1 MENFMNRRKHGE
13 RDMAEWLEGKTLAGE
28 TREKIKNEVL
38 EIKAAKNEVPGLA
51 AILVGENKASQIYV
65 RMKKNACEKL
75 GIASEVISLPEDTQP
90 ETLQETICKLNAKT
104 EIDGILVQLPLPS
117 QLNPYEA
124 ISAIHPDKDVDGIHP
139 ISLGNLLMNE
149 KGLRPATPTGIME
162 LLKSRN
168 IEVEGK
174 NIVIIGRSLIV
185 GKPLALM
192 MTNAHGTV
200 TLCHSRTKNL
210 SEVAATADILIAAM
224 GKPAFV
230 TTEFVKEG
238 AVVVDVGT
246 SQFEDK
252 EKILELFGP
261 DSKRLEE
268 FAQKGYTVIGDV
280 HPKVFEKAAFVTPVP
295 GGIGPLTIAFLM
307 KNTLDAYKMRR
318 GNSA

>member
-1 MENFMNRRKHGE
+1 
-13 RDMAEWLEGKTLAGE
+13 MAEWLEGKTLAEE

-38 EIKAAKNEVPGLA
+38 EISATRNEVPGLA

-65 RMKKNACEKL
+65 RMKKRACEKL
-75 GIASEVISLPEDTQP
+75 GIKSEVVPLPVGTQP
-90 ETLQETICKLNAKT
+90 ETLHETIKKLNGRT
-104 EIDGILVQLPLPS
+104 DMDGILVQLPLPP
-117 QLNPYEA
+117 QLNPYTA

-149 KGLRPATPTGIME
+149 AGLRPATPTGIME
-162 LLKSRN
+162 LLKTRN
-168 IEVEGK
+168 IAVKGK
-174 NIVIIGRSLIV
+174 NVVIIGRSLIV
-185 GKPLALM
+185 GKPLAAM

-200 TLCHSRTKNL
+200 TICHSRTKHL
-210 SEVAATADILIAAM
+210 SAVAAASDILVAAM

-230 TTEFVKEG
+230 TPEFVKEG

-252 EKILELFGP
+252 EKVIELFGP
-261 DSKRLEE
+261 DDKRVED
-268 FAQKGYTVIGDV
+268 FAKKGYTVIGDV

-318 GNSA
+318 GAAL

>member
-1 MENFMNRRKHGE
+1 
-13 RDMAEWLEGKTLAGE
+13 MAEWLEGKTLAGE

-38 EIKAAKNEVPGLA
+38 EIRAAKNEAPGLA

-65 RMKKNACEKL
+65 RMKKRACEKL
-75 GIASEVISLPEDTQP
+75 GIASEVIPLPVNTQP
-90 ETLQETICKLNAKT
+90 EALHETIKELNERT
-104 EIDGILVQLPLPS
+104 DMDGILVQLPLPP
-117 QLNPYEA
+117 QLNSYEA

-139 ISLGNLLMNE
+139 ISMGNLLMNE

-162 LLKSRN
+162 LLKSRD
-168 IEVEGK
+168 IFVEGQ

-185 GKPLALM
+185 GKPLAVM

-200 TLCHSRTKNL
+200 TVCHSRTKNL
-210 SEVAATADILIAAM
+210 PDVAAAADILVAAM

-230 TTEFVKEG
+230 TPEFVKEG

-252 EKILELFGP
+252 ERVIELFGP
-261 DSKRLEE
+261 DDKRVED
-268 FAQKGYTVIGDV
+268 FAKKGYTVIGDV

-318 GNSA
+318 GATL

>member
-1 MENFMNRRKHGE
+1 
-13 RDMAEWLEGKTLAGE
+13 MAEWLEGKTLAGE
-28 TREKIKNEVL
+28 IREKIKSEVL

-65 RMKKNACEKL
+65 RMKKRACDKL
-75 GIASEVISLPEDTQP
+75 GIASEVIPLPMDTQP
-90 ETLQETICKLNAKT
+90 EALHETIKELNEKV
-104 EIDGILVQLPLPS
+104 EMDGILVQLPLPP

-124 ISAIHPDKDVDGIHP
+124 ISTIHPYKDVDGIHP
-139 ISLGNLLMNE
+139 ISMGNLLMNE
-149 KGLRPATPTGIME
+149 IGLRPATPTGIME
-162 LLKSRN
+162 LLKFRDIS
-168 IEVEGK
+168 VEGQ

-210 SEVAATADILIAAM
+210 PEVAAAADILVAAM

-230 TTEFVKEG
+230 TPEFVKEG

-246 SQFEDK
+246 SQFENK
-252 EKILELFGP
+252 ERVIELFGA
-261 DSKRLEE
+261 DDKRVED
-268 FAQKGYTVIGDV
+268 FAKKGYTVIGDV
-280 HPKVFEKAAFVTPVP
+280 HPRVFEKAAFVTPVP

-318 GNSA
+318 GNTT

>member
-1 MENFMNRRKHGE
+1 
-13 RDMAEWLEGKTLAGE
+13 MAEWLEGKTLAEE
-28 TREKIKNEVL
+28 TREKIKKEVL
-38 EIKAAKNEVPGLA
+38 GIKAAKNEAPGLA

-65 RMKKNACEKL
+65 RMKKRACEKL
-75 GIASEVISLPEDTQP
+75 GIASEVIPLPADTQP
-90 ETLQETICKLNAKT
+90 ESLHQTICELNERT
-104 EIDGILVQLPLPS
+104 DIDGILVQLPLPP
-117 QLNPYEA
+117 QLSPYEA

-139 ISLGNLLMNE
+139 ISMGNLLMNE
-149 KGLRPATPTGIME
+149 KSMRPATPTGIME

-168 IEVEGK
+168 IAVEGQ
-174 NIVIIGRSLIV
+174 NVVIIGRSLIV

-200 TLCHSRTKNL
+200 TICHSRTKNL
-210 SEVAATADILIAAM
+210 PNVAAEADILIAAM

-230 TTEFVKEG
+230 TPEFVKEG

-252 EKILELFGP
+252 DRVIELFGP
-261 DSKRLEE
+261 DDKRVED
-268 FAQKGYTVIGDV
+268 FAKKGYTVIGDV

-307 KNTLDAYKMRR
+307 KNTLDAYKIRR
-318 GNSA
+318 GPGVEMKG

>member
-1 MENFMNRRKHGE
+1 
-13 RDMAEWLEGKTLAGE
+13 MAEWLEGKMLAGE
-28 TREKIKNEVL
+28 TREKIKKEVL
-38 EIKAAKNEVPGLA
+38 DIRAAKNERPGLA

-65 RMKKNACEKL
+65 RMKKRACEKL
-75 GIASEVISLPEDTQP
+75 GISSEVIPLPADTQP
-90 ETLQETICKLNAKT
+90 ESLHQTIKELNERT
-104 EIDGILVQLPLPS
+104 DMDGILVQLPLPP
-117 QLNPYEA
+117 QLSPYEA

-149 KGLRPATPTGIME
+149 KGMRPATPTGIME
-162 LLKSRN
+162 LLKSRK
-168 IEVEGK
+168 IAVEGQ
-174 NIVIIGRSLIV
+174 NVVIIGRSLIV
-185 GKPLALM
+185 GKPLAVM

-200 TLCHSRTKNL
+200 TICHSRTKNL
-210 SEVAATADILIAAM
+210 PEVAAEADILIAAM

-230 TTEFVKEG
+230 TPEFVKEG

-252 EKILELFGP
+252 ARVIELFGP
-261 DSKRLEE
+261 EDKRVGD
-268 FAQKGYTVIGDV
+268 FAKKGYTVIGDV

-318 GNSA
+318 LRVEKKG

>member
-1 MENFMNRRKHGE
+1 
-13 RDMAEWLEGKTLAGE
+13 MAEWLEGKTLAEE
-28 TREKIKNEVL
+28 TREKIKTEVL
-38 EIKAAKNEVPGLA
+38 GIRAAKNEAPGLA

-65 RMKKNACEKL
+65 RMKKRACEKL
-75 GIASEVISLPEDTQP
+75 GIASEVIPLPADTQP
-90 ETLQETICKLNAKT
+90 ESLHQTICELNERT
-104 EIDGILVQLPLPS
+104 DIDGILVQLPLPP
-117 QLNPYEA
+117 QLSPYEA

-139 ISLGNLLMNE
+139 ISMGNLLMNE
-149 KGLRPATPTGIME
+149 KSMRPATPTGIME

-168 IEVEGK
+168 IAVEGQ
-174 NIVIIGRSLIV
+174 NVVIIGRSLIV

-200 TLCHSRTKNL
+200 TICHSRTKNL
-210 SEVAATADILIAAM
+210 PNVAAEADILIAAM

-230 TTEFVKEG
+230 TPEFVKEG

-252 EKILELFGP
+252 DRVIELFGP
-261 DSKRLEE
+261 DDKRVED
-268 FAQKGYTVIGDV
+268 FAKKGYTVIGDV

-307 KNTLDAYKMRR
+307 KNTLDAYKIRR
-318 GNSA
+318 GPGVEMKG

>member
-1 MENFMNRRKHGE
+1 
-13 RDMAEWLEGKTLAGE
+13 MAEWLEGKTLAGE
-28 TREKIKNEVL
+28 TREKIKKEVL

-65 RMKKNACEKL
+65 RMKKRACEKL
-75 GIASEVISLPEDTQP
+75 GFASDVIPLPVDTQP
-90 ETLQETICKLNAKT
+90 EALLETIKKLNERT
-104 EIDGILVQLPLPS
+104 NMDGILVQLPLPPP
-117 QLNPYEA
+117 LDPYTA

-139 ISLGNLLMNE
+139 ISLGNLLMNK

-168 IEVEGK
+168 IAVQGQ
-174 NIVIIGRSLIV
+174 NVVIIGRSLIV
-185 GKPLALM
+185 GKPLAAM

-200 TLCHSRTKNL
+200 TICHSRTKNL
-210 SEVAATADILIAAM
+210 SEVASSADILIAAM

-230 TTEFVKEG
+230 TPEFVKEG

-252 EKILELFGP
+252 EKVIELFGP
-261 DSKRLEE
+261 EDKRVED
-268 FAQKGYTVIGDV
+268 FAKKGYTVIGDV

-307 KNTLDAYKMRR
+307 KNTLDAYKRRR
-318 GNSA
+318 GHNFS

>member
-1 MENFMNRRKHGE
+1 
-13 RDMAEWLEGKTLAGE
+13 MAHWLEGKTLAGE
-28 TREKIKNEVL
+28 TREKIKNEVE
-38 EIKAAKNEVPGLA
+38 EIKAARNEAPGLA

-65 RMKKNACEKL
+65 RMKKRACEKL
-75 GIASEVISLPEDTQP
+75 GIASEVIPLPVDTQP
-90 ETLQETICKLNAKT
+90 EALHGTIKELNERT
-104 EIDGILVQLPLPS
+104 EMDGILVQLPLPP

-139 ISLGNLLMNE
+139 ISMGNLLMNE

-162 LLKSRN
+162 LLKSRD
-168 IEVEGK
+168 ISVEGQ

-185 GKPLALM
+185 GKPLAAM

-200 TLCHSRTKNL
+200 TICHSRTKNL
-210 SEVAATADILIAAM
+210 PGVAAAADILVAAM

-230 TTEFVKEG
+230 TPEFVKEG

-246 SQFEDK
+246 SQFDDK
-252 EKILELFGP
+252 ERVIELFGP
-261 DSKRLEE
+261 DDKRVED
-268 FAQKGYTVIGDV
+268 FAKKGYTVIGDV

-318 GNSA
+318 GNTT

>member
-1 MENFMNRRKHGE
+1 
-13 RDMAEWLEGKTLAGE
+13 MAEWLEGKTLAEE
-28 TREKIKNEVL
+28 TKEKIKKEVL
-38 EIKAAKNEVPGLA
+38 GIKASKNERPGLA

-65 RMKKNACEKL
+65 RMKKRACEKL
-75 GIASEVISLPEDTQP
+75 GIASEVIPLPLDTQP
-90 ETLQETICKLNAKT
+90 EFLHQTIKELNERT
-104 EIDGILVQLPLPS
+104 DMDGILVQLPLPP
-117 QLNPYEA
+117 QLSPHEA

-139 ISLGNLLMNE
+139 INLGNLLMNE
-149 KGLRPATPTGIME
+149 KGMQPATPTGIME
-162 LLKSRN
+162 LLKSRK
-168 IEVEGK
+168 IAVEGQ
-174 NIVIIGRSLIV
+174 NVVIIGRSLIV
-185 GKPLALM
+185 GKPLAMM

-210 SEVAATADILIAAM
+210 PEVAAEADILIAAM

-230 TTEFVKEG
+230 TPEFVKEG

-252 EKILELFGP
+252 ARVIELFGP
-261 DSKRLEE
+261 NDKRVGD
-268 FAQKGYTVIGDV
+268 FAKKGYTVIGDV

-318 GNSA
+318 GDTP